1 MQTKTTIQ
9 FRQHF
14 NALLNL
20 LLPQQCLL
28 CRWVCFDRGL
38 CADCWQWLVFI
49 TPPFCQRC
57 GQLLAYAIGDHLCGS
72 CFAKAPPLAEI
83 RTCFLNNDRSR
94 QLILKFKHV
103 DALYFTPLFARF
115 LQATFTA
122 LAEPDHLIVPI
133 PLHSKRYL
141 HRRFNQ
147 SAGLARLLC
156 QQNETG
162 TFAPKSL
169 TRPKAGAT

>member
-49 TPPFCQRC
+49 TSPFCQRC

-72 CFAKAPPLAEI
+72 CFAKAPPLLKI
-83 RTCFLNNDRSR
+83 RSCFLYNGRSR
-94 QLILKFKHV
+94 QLILKKMV
-103 DALYFTPLFARF
+103 ARF
-115 LQATFTA
+115 ISTPYLPAFYKRFSPPRQKQA
-122 LAEPDHLIVPI
+122 I
-133 PLHSKRYL
+133 
-141 HRRFNQ
+141 
-147 SAGLARLLC
+147 
-156 QQNETG
+156 
-162 TFAPKSL
+162 
-169 TRPKAGAT
+169 